1 MNTHKMLIKRT
12 MKLKSYIVLSFLA
25 VLLISCEDFLEP
37 SLDGKGTYDEDF
49 VWDNP
54 SYARG
59 PLYYAYSGLP
69 TTFRTIGYE
78 YTDIATDNA
87 VGNNVSSAMRNFGL
101 GLLSASNNT
110 MDKWDEYYRYIRSLN
125 IFMDKGLSSIG
136 DDDTENDVLYYYDS
150 TANVK
155 AFIQYRGEA
164 HFLRAWY
171 HWSLLKLYGAK
182 VNGEALGIPVVK
194 QVLSQDE
201 ALELKRDSYAETVWA
216 IAADCD
222 SAINYLQD
230 KYYGDDAVIGE
241 THYGAPTTH
250 AARSLKAMAYM
261 FAASPA
267 YTDGTITMDS
277 AAYHLAVALE
287 EYDGVLNSNALQSRL
302 FTNTTNKDAIWRSR
316 FLINY
321 FGNEL
326 QNYPPSYRGGGE
338 TNPSHDLVKCFPLS
352 DGYPYELH
360 PQQVLDLLDTY
371 SPYQFS
377 DPRLKSS
384 VIYDGTVL
392 NGHVD
397 LGLENYS
404 VDTYL
409 GGEES
414 REAFPITGTKTG
426 YYLKKFYTGENTEL
440 YPSRKNGSTVFYTAI
455 SQTNLYLFFAEALNE
470 IEGDPNSVSVYGVS
484 AKDVLGKIRGR
495 VGFKSLLN
503 PNDTK
508 DHYMDEVAAQGKET
522 FREFIRNERR
532 IELCFE
538 DSRFWDLRRWG
549 MEVNTPVHGIRITLD
564 EDSQNGKV
572 YEEFEVEKR
581 AFAAPSLPIPYS
593 EINLMPNLV
602 QNDGW
607 E

>member
-1 MNTHKMLIKRT
+1 MNKMKQYNRDV
-12 MKLKSYIVLSFLA
+12 MKFAGFLSLFIITVSLM
-25 VLLISCEDFLEP
+25 SCEDFLEP
-37 SLDGKGTYDEDF
+37 SLEGLGTYDEDF

-59 PLYYAYSGLP
+59 PLYYAYSGIP
-69 TTFRTIGYE
+69 NSFRTVEYS
-78 YTDIATDNA
+78 YTDLATDNA
-87 VGNNVSSAMRNFGL
+87 VSNNVSSNMRNFGL

-125 IFMDKGLSSIG
+125 IFMEKGLSPIG
-136 DDDTENDVLYYYDS
+136 DEDTENDVLYYYDS
-150 TANVK
+150 ITNAR
-155 AFIQYRGEA
+155 AIDQYRGEA

-171 HWSLLKLYGAK
+171 HWSLLKLYGSK
-182 VNGEALGIPVVK
+182 VDGEPLGVPIVK
-194 QVLSQDE
+194 SVLSE
-201 ALELKRDSYAETVWA
+201 AAAVLLSRSTYPETVWA

-222 SAINYLQD
+222 SAVNYLQD
-230 KYYGDDAVIGE
+230 KYIGDNTVTGE
-241 THYGAPTTH
+241 THYGAPTSH

-261 FAASPA
+261 FAASSA

-277 AAYHLAVALE
+277 AAYFLAEALG
-287 EYDGVLNSNALQSRL
+287 EYDGVLNGSALAPRG
-302 FTNTTNKDAIWRSR
+302 FTNTSNKDAIWRSR
-316 FLINY
+316 FQINY

-352 DGYPYELH
+352 DGFPYEMH
-360 PQQVLDLLDTY
+360 SQQVLDLLEKY

-384 VIYDGTVL
+384 VMYDGSVL

-397 LGLENYS
+397 LGLENYT
-404 VDTYL
+404 VDTYI

-414 REAFPITGTKTG
+414 REAFPISGTKTG
-426 YYLKKFYTGENTEL
+426 YYLKKFYNGENTEL

-470 IEGDPNSVSVYGVS
+470 IEADPNAVSEYGVS
-484 AKDVLGKIRGR
+484 AKDLLGKIRGR
-495 VGFKSLLN
+495 VGFKSLIN
-503 PNDTK
+503 PNDTR
-508 DHYMDEVAAQGKET
+508 DYYLDEVASEGKDA
-522 FREFIRNERR
+522 FREMIRNERR

-538 DSRFWDLRRWG
+538 DTRFWDLRRWG
-549 MEVNTPVHGIRITLD
+549 MDVNTPVHGIQVTLD
-564 EDSQNGKV
+564 ESSLNGKI
-572 YEEFEVEKR
+572 YEEVAVETR
-581 AFAAPSLPIPYS
+581 TFAAPSLPIPYS
-593 EINLMPNLV
+593 EINLMPNLK
-602 QNDGW
+602 QNEGW